1 MTNAFAVCCA
11 LRGECDPWD
20 DRQCSQP
27 GKRAD
32 GCKHPSG
39 NNNSTIITGLIFFY
53 AQVGPIQREA
63 ILGEAEGLFGEG
75 GVPGGG
81 GGGGLHPMMEG
92 DDNMELLECQ
102 LGEEEGEEGD
112 ESPRPVKKEKNGSDR
127 ERF

>member
-1 MTNAFAVCCA
+1 MCVAVCGEI
-11 LRGECDPWD
+11 RGERDPRD
-20 DRQCSQP
+20 DCQRTQP

-39 NNNSTIITGLIFFY
+39 ISNSATVNTGVTFFK
-53 AQVGPIQREA
+53 VGPIQLEA

-75 GVPGGG
+75 GVPG

-102 LGEEEGEEGD
+102 LGEEEGEEDD